1 MKAKSYSDWR
11 AIGYQVIRG
20 EKASGRDRSGQPT
33 FTRDQV
39 EEANR
44 FDRAP
49 AGQRAHNPDPND
61 GNDDR

>member
-49 AGQRAHNPDPND
+49 AGQRGPQP
-61 GNDDR
+61 